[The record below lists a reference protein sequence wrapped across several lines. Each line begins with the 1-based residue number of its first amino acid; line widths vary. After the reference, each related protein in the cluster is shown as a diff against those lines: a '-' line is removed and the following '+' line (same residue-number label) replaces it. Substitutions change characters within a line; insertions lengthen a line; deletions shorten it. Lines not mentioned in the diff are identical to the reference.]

1 MMIEYRGRSNFKANE
16 KVKEVSGRA
25 FSEAVFPA
33 LQARERFFLSL
44 DYLLL
49 IPLDLISF

>member
-1 MMIEYRGRSNFKANE
+1 MRKLSN
-16 KVKEVSGRA
+16 SGRA

-33 LQARERFFLSL
+33 LQPRELFFLFR

-49 IPLDLISF
+49 IPLEAVSKLVGEFDNLI